1 MDIETIAKRFAPLPW
16 RKIAI
21 ALGGSFLGATVV
33 STIAAYL
40 LAPTDPKKI
49 LGSEMPRASV
59 TIPEPTVT
67 FDQSVVDQILKRNI
81 FNSEGK
87 LDDEKGHPKT
97 GEELAVT
104 DLPIHVI
111 GIIYGGDPYTGI
123 ALVENTTKKS
133 SNSFL
138 VGDQVESDAT
148 LDRIEIDRIILLRAD
163 GRKEIA
169 ILDRQ
174 DIVRSS
180 RKKGRARPKGEA
192 GGERGFATEA
202 PGESF
207 KEPGFDRKG
216 GNIEMS
222 LDYKNKLL
230 SSDFAQ
236 VLQDAKASPN
246 VVDGELKG
254 FKLDRIRSDSIYQKA
269 GLQNGDVVEEING
282 IPLTDTSQ
290 AIKLLQ
296 SLRNEADIE
305 IRFSRSGSK
314 QNLNMKVK

>member
-1 MDIETIAKRFAPLPW
+1 MDIETIAKRLAPLPW

-33 STIAAYL
+33 STIVAYV

-49 LGSEMPRASV
+49 LGSETPRATV

-67 FDQSVVDQILKRNI
+67 FEQSVVDEILKRNI

-87 LDDEKGHPKT
+87 LDDEKGQAKT
-97 GEELAVT
+97 GEELAIT
-104 DLPIHVI
+104 DLPIQVI
-111 GIIYGGDPYTGI
+111 GIIYGGDPFTGI

-174 DIVRSS
+174 DIVRST
-180 RKKGRARPKGEA
+180 RKKEGHAPRGRLVENVVLRQKLPARHLK
-192 GGERGFATEA
+192 
-202 PGESF
+202 
-207 KEPGFDRKG
+207 
-216 GNIEMS
+216 S
-222 LDYKNKLL
+222 LDLT
-230 SSDFAQ
+230 A
-236 VLQDAKASPN
+236 
-246 VVDGELKG
+246 
-254 FKLDRIRSDSIYQKA
+254 R
-269 GLQNGDVVEEING
+269 VEISRCRL
-282 IPLTDTSQ
+282 ITKTS
-290 AIKLLQ
+290 
-296 SLRNEADIE
+296 
-305 IRFSRSGSK
+305 FSRPILLRCCRMQRHHQTWSMVS
-314 QNLNMKVK
+314 